1 MQGSILRM
9 ASSDMWRI
17 GRSIPHIDDGA
28 EDVGNLN
35 TSVHGES
42 RNLNVLRRWRV
53 KWKFALSND
62 LLSDAHRMKEQETVV
77 NKNGKCLTR

>member
-9 ASSDMWRI
+9 ASSAMWRI

-35 TSVHGES
+35 TSVHGEG
-42 RNLNVLRRWRV
+42 RNLKKAKGHSVTHSKMIV
-53 KWKFALSND
+53 A
-62 LLSDAHRMKEQETVV
+62 SDTADI
-77 NKNGKCLTR
+77 NAGFIA